1 MRWIQ
6 EIRALPGYI
15 LGHVP
20 PQEGNITFARRKRA
34 MLYAIVV
41 VSVISFAGGY
51 ARGAGGTVIFL
62 MGLAIGLYIWRKAM
76 VPALIMLGQEN

>member
-1 MRWIQ
+1 
-6 EIRALPGYI
+6 
-15 LGHVP
+15 
-20 PQEGNITFARRKRA
+20 

-62 MGLAIGLYIWRKAM
+62 IGLVIGLCIWRKAM